1 MVQRAPYYNKTSG
14 HGAYNSAWTGILKSI
29 STFVRPKMIEDLK
42 SYQELKAEEDK
53 EREDLERKLYEEEYI
68 WEWYERSGLK
78 YKGA

>member
-1 MVQRAPYYNKTSG
+1 
-14 HGAYNSAWTGILKSI
+14 
-29 STFVRPKMIEDLK
+29 MIEGLK